1 MQNLYE
7 RIQHEMQTDDEDTD
21 KISRKLETY
30 YTKQCYPDCQDAIDE
45 VFMTLT
51 GWTLDTLIK
60 NKQS

>member
-30 YTKQCYPDCQDAIDE
+30 YTKQCYRDEQDAIDE